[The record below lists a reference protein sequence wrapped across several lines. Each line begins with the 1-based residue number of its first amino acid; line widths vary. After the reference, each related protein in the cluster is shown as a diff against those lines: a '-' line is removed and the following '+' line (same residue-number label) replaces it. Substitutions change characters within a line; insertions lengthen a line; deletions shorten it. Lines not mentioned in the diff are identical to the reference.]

1 MDAKTRPAVIPFK
14 KYIENRM
21 TPYQI
26 GVPIIIAFL
35 ITALM
40 ATVIFIQYTDS
51 NRIFIESIA
60 PHVATLLETQDG
72 PEIQRFVK
80 AVSTKQGAAI
90 EVISSENEIIASSF
104 DSGRIGNKFEKNLKN
119 ISIFD
124 LKSNDGHLMSFANVA
139 RINGPE
145 HVGVKLGIYLNI
157 KSIIYVTL
165 GISLA
170 AFIFSFVL
178 INWLISKVIN
188 ESKASL
194 IPLSELEASIRT
206 IKENYDTFS
215 TKEFNILELE
225 NIRLAFTETIKGL
238 EIANE
243 KLTKSKAKEIA
254 ANAYRNLIHDLH
266 VPVTAL
272 RNHIKIFN
280 HDRATENDREK
291 ALVRIVDL
299 AEQILKQVKSARS
312 NLAIEV
318 TPSEN
323 NIVESVLKATEN
335 AQVALFDKPKVEIK
349 TLISDQTINHPHDPV
364 MLGRAIS
371 NLVSNAIEAAN
382 SEVLIEVTHS
392 KDSINISVS
401 DDGNGMNQEEASLH
415 LQGRGRSTKSE
426 RMGIGIASAN
436 HIIRSHGGKIIYQ
449 NSKMGGACFEI
460 QLMGATV

>member
-335 AQVALFDKPKVEIK
+335 AHVALFDKPKVEIK
-349 TLISDQTINHPHDPV
+349 TLISDQKINHPHDPV